1 MKRGEVAWI
10 RFTKAYHKMIYHSS
24 PFFQQKT
31 EEEKSKIGEDI
42 VIKFSITNI
51 KRNPQSTDSNTFEGI
66 ISYYNKIRD
75 VCKEL
80 IEEKEYANAEALY
93 KRILPMFKNMTK
105 KMRDSLNEE
114 QAAKKNEALH
124 TLLINLALCHIKR
137 NNAKEAI
144 KSAKDA
150 IIINDK
156 NPKAH
161 YRLAQAYKMENDY
174 DRTKE
179 SLILAIKLAPN
190 DQNLRKEYKEL
201 MDIMNAKHKEWYGK
215 MNGFLHSDKMQEI
228 EQKDEEEHILK
239 EKLYKREI
247 ADYN

>member
-1 MKRGEVAWI
+1 MEEGKGTCIEAFDDVYYKHETRFDNGVLVDFNEKRKAVDKFEMKDQRFHDFYKIVLRTMKRGEVAWI

-150 IIINDK
+150 ISINDK
-156 NPKAH
+156 NPKAY
-161 YRLAQAYKMENDY
+161 YRLA
-174 DRTKE
+174 
-179 SLILAIKLAPN
+179 
-190 DQNLRKEYKEL
+190 
-201 MDIMNAKHKEWYGK
+201 
-215 MNGFLHSDKMQEI
+215 
-228 EQKDEEEHILK
+228 
-239 EKLYKREI
+239 
-247 ADYN
+247 